1 MRSRIMNAISR
12 EVERLRASRRPHFR
26 PCQGIRL
33 EGSSTRT
40 LVGNWVNREL
50 SWRKLSISGGS
61 RSSSKQNTAPKA
73 IKEDDMKYMML
84 IAADP
89 ASANRPEAEQNAIGA
104 RIADWWGEHAQK
116 GKIVAGYQLQP
127 AHTATT
133 VKVKAGK
140 AEVADG
146 PVYLTDGPF
155 NEAKE
160 TVGGYGILDV
170 ADLDEA
176 LAIVKSW
183 PANNNFEVRPVIER
197 G

>member
-1 MRSRIMNAISR
+1 
-12 EVERLRASRRPHFR
+12 
-26 PCQGIRL
+26 
-33 EGSSTRT
+33 
-40 LVGNWVNREL
+40 
-50 SWRKLSISGGS
+50 
-61 RSSSKQNTAPKA
+61 
-73 IKEDDMKYMML
+73 MKYMML

-89 ASANRPEAEQNAIGA
+89 GFATRPEAENRKLGQEIEE
-104 RIADWWGEHAQK
+104 WWGRNAQQ
-116 GKIVAGYQLQP
+116 GKIIGGHQLQP

-155 NEAKE
+155 NESKE

-183 PANNNFEVRPVIER
+183 PGTNNFEIRPVIER

>member
-1 MRSRIMNAISR
+1 
-12 EVERLRASRRPHFR
+12 
-26 PCQGIRL
+26 
-33 EGSSTRT
+33 
-40 LVGNWVNREL
+40 
-50 SWRKLSISGGS
+50 
-61 RSSSKQNTAPKA
+61 
-73 IKEDDMKYMML
+73 MKYMML

-89 ASANRPEAEQNAIGA
+89 EFATRPEAESAKIGQ
-104 RIADWWGEHAQK
+104 RIEEWWGKNAQK
-116 GKIVAGYQLQP
+116 GKIVGGHQLQP

-140 AEVADG
+140 ADVVDG

-155 NEAKE
+155 NESKE

-176 LAIVKSW
+176 LAIVKTW
-183 PANNNFEVRPVIER
+183 PGNNNFEIRPVIER

>member
-1 MRSRIMNAISR
+1 
-12 EVERLRASRRPHFR
+12 
-26 PCQGIRL
+26 
-33 EGSSTRT
+33 
-40 LVGNWVNREL
+40 
-50 SWRKLSISGGS
+50 
-61 RSSSKQNTAPKA
+61 
-73 IKEDDMKYMML
+73 MKYMML

-89 ASANRPEAEQNAIGA
+89 AAESRPEDQQKEISNRIFKWWDAQTQN
-104 RIADWWGEHAQK
+104 
-116 GKIVAGYQLQP
+116 GKIVGGHQLQP

-133 VKVKAGK
+133 VKVKSGK

-176 LAIVKSW
+176 LAMVKTW
-183 PANNNFEVRPVIER
+183 PGNNNFELRPLIER

>member
-1 MRSRIMNAISR
+1 
-12 EVERLRASRRPHFR
+12 
-26 PCQGIRL
+26 
-33 EGSSTRT
+33 
-40 LVGNWVNREL
+40 
-50 SWRKLSISGGS
+50 
-61 RSSSKQNTAPKA
+61 
-73 IKEDDMKYMML
+73 MKYMML

-89 ASANRPEAEQNAIGA
+89 AFGTRPDAEQADLSNRIGT
-104 RIADWWGEHAQK
+104 WWNDYAQK
-116 GKIVAGYQLQP
+116 GRIVGGHQLQS

-170 ADLDEA
+170 ANLDEA

-183 PANNNFEVRPVIER
+183 PGNNNFEIRPVIER

>member
-1 MRSRIMNAISR
+1 
-12 EVERLRASRRPHFR
+12 
-26 PCQGIRL
+26 
-33 EGSSTRT
+33 
-40 LVGNWVNREL
+40 
-50 SWRKLSISGGS
+50 
-61 RSSSKQNTAPKA
+61 
-73 IKEDDMKYMML
+73 MKYMML

-89 ASANRPEAEQNAIGA
+89 ASATRPEAQQNQLSS
-104 RIADWWGEHAQK
+104 RIADWWGEQSQK
-116 GKIVAGYQLQP
+116 GKIVAGHQLQP
-127 AHTATT
+127 SHTATT

-176 LAIVKSW
+176 LAIVKTW
-183 PANNNFEVRPVIER
+183 PGNNSFEVRPVIER

>member
-1 MRSRIMNAISR
+1 
-12 EVERLRASRRPHFR
+12 
-26 PCQGIRL
+26 
-33 EGSSTRT
+33 
-40 LVGNWVNREL
+40 
-50 SWRKLSISGGS
+50 
-61 RSSSKQNTAPKA
+61 
-73 IKEDDMKYMML
+73 MKYMML

-89 ASANRPEAEQNAIGA
+89 AATTRSESQQSELSNRIGE
-104 RIADWWGEHAQK
+104 WWGEQSKK
-116 GKIVAGYQLQP
+116 GKIVGGHQLQP

-133 VKVKAGK
+133 VKVRAGK
-140 AEVADG
+140 ADVVDG

-176 LAIVKSW
+176 LAVVRTW
-183 PANNNFEVRPVIER
+183 PGNNNFEIRPVIER